1 MPDAA
6 RSFDRGQ
13 FLANAH
19 AVAAGAWLA
28 GLGLFPA
35 MEGIAFASLCVMT
48 AIRWRETG
56 EALADRHVRVPLAL
70 LACLLGWM
78 ALACAWGESGV
89 PLDTELPNRTFL
101 GVAMVLGAAMPT
113 WGILASLSVAG
124 LWWCASAAALRAGWH
139 RPAPLVPSHVSVTFL
154 GIAGL
159 ATTGVACIAGGTRSA
174 PRLVGAAALAA
185 AILGVSVFA
194 SRGNL
199 VGIAAALACGL
210 CVAALRRRDW
220 RAPLAIAAGVLAT
233 AALLVPTTPIWRK
246 ATRSIARDVAT
257 LPEDRPVSLA
267 DVYRLANPA
276 RAALHGWTAERIAED
291 PIAGHGART
300 WSADRARWKAASDP
314 ASPPKAAPARK
325 ASRAPKSPPRPPDSA
340 HSLYL
345 ETAFEYGAIGLLLLC
360 GTFAAIAARALRA
373 EFGVRPA
380 AALAMVTLTAVTG
393 LGDLVL
399 NSRPMAARLAAMLAL
414 VACARLPSR
423 EPCTRP

>member
-1 MPDAA
+1 MADAA
-6 RSFDRGQ
+6 RSFDARQ

-35 MEGIAFASLCVMT
+35 MEGIAFASLCVIT

-56 EALADRHVRVPLAL
+56 EALAARTIRVPLAL
-70 LACLLGWM
+70 LAGLLGWM
-78 ALACAWGESGV
+78 TLACAWGDSGTS
-89 PLDTELPNRTFL
+89 LDTELPNRTFL

-113 WGILASLSVAG
+113 WGILASVSVAG

-139 RPAPLVPSHVSVTFL
+139 RPAPLVPVHVSATFL
-154 GIAGL
+154 GLAGL
-159 ATTGVACIAGGTRSA
+159 AATGIACLVGGRRHATRI
-174 PRLVGAAALAA
+174 LGAAAFAA
-185 AILGVSVFA
+185 AVLGVSVFA
-194 SRGNL
+194 SRGSL
-199 VGIAAALACGL
+199 VGMVAALACGL
-210 CVAALRRRDW
+210 CAAAVRRRDW
-220 RAPLAIAAGVLAT
+220 RVPLAIAVAVLAIG
-233 AALLVPTTPIWRK
+233 AALLPSMPIWRK
-246 ATRSIARDVAT
+246 ATASIARDVAA

-300 WSADRARWKAASDP
+300 WAADRARWKAASDL

-325 ASRAPKSPPRPPDSA
+325 SSRAAKSPPRPPDSA

-345 ETAFEYGAIGLLLLC
+345 ETAYEYGAVGLLLLC
-360 GTFAAIAARALRA
+360 GTLAAVAARALRA

-399 NSRPMAARLAAMLAL
+399 NSRPMAARAAAMLAL